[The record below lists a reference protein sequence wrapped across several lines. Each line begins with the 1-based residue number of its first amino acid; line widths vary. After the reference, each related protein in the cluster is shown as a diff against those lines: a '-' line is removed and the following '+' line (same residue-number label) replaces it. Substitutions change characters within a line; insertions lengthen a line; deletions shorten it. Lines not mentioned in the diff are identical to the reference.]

1 MMKRLLLAALLLAPS
16 LAHAEVDVVKIPK
29 GAGGVGFLPLVV
41 MEELRLVEQEAQ
53 KMGIKLGAEYI
64 KFGGPSVVNDML
76 LSGNAHY
83 AAAGPPAFITLW
95 DMTMSNMKV
104 KGVAAM
110 TSIPMY
116 LNTNAPHLKSL
127 RDLNANDKIA
137 VTAVKVSIPAIIM
150 QMAAIK
156 EFGKADYARYDPYT
170 VSLTHPDGVIA
181 LLSGKTEITAH
192 FTSPP
197 FHQRERKDPRI
208 RTITTS
214 NEIMGG
220 PSTFTMLYSPAKFYD
235 ENPKAYAA
243 VLRAL
248 QAAIAFI
255 NADRRAAAEV
265 YLQSEEGKGWK
276 MDDLMEVL
284 NDPDIRFTTSP
295 ENLMTYANFM
305 ADVGSIK
312 NRPKAWQDMFFRTST
327 AFRETER
334 RKKRI
339 EK

>member
-1 MMKRLLLAALLLAPS
+1 MRTTMKRTLLAIALLCVPALAR
-16 LAHAEVDVVKIPK
+16 AEVDVVKIPK

-41 MEELRLVEQEAQ
+41 MEEKKLVEQEAA
-53 KMGIKLGAEYI
+53 KMGLKLAAEYI

-76 LSGNAHY
+76 LSGAAHF
-83 AAAGPPAFITLW
+83 APAGPPAFITIW
-95 DMTMSNMKV
+95 DKTAANMKV
-104 KGVAAM
+104 RGVAAM

-127 RDLNANDKIA
+127 KDLTANDKIA

-150 QMAAIK
+150 QMAALK
-156 EFGKADYARYDPYT
+156 EFGKADYAHYDPYT
-170 VSLTHPDGVIA
+170 VSLTHPDGVTM
-181 LLSGKTEITAH
+181 LLAGKSEITAH

-243 VLRAL
+243 VLKAL

-265 YLQSEEGKGWK
+265 YLQSEEGRGWK

-295 ENLMTYANFM
+295 GNLMTYANFM

-312 NRPKAWQDMFFRTST
+312 NQPKAWQDMFFPDIHGVTGN
-327 AFRETER
+327 
-334 RKKRI
+334 
-339 EK
+339 

>member
-1 MMKRLLLAALLLAPS
+1 MKRIAAALLLVSALAPT

-41 MEELRLVEQEAQ
+41 MEEKKLVEQEAQ
-53 KMGIKLGAEYI
+53 KMGLKLGAEYI

-76 LSGNAHY
+76 LSGAAHF
-83 AAAGPPAFITLW
+83 APAGPPAFITIW
-95 DMTMSNMKV
+95 DKTAANMKV
-104 KGVAAM
+104 RGVAAM

-127 RDLNANDKIA
+127 KDLTPNDKIA

-150 QMAAIK
+150 QMAALK

-170 VSLTHPDGVIA
+170 VSLTHPDGVTM
-181 LLSGKTEITAH
+181 LLAGKSEITAH

-276 MDDLMEVL
+276 IDDLMEVL

-295 ENLMTYANFM
+295 ESLMTYANFM

-312 NRPKAWQDMFFRTST
+312 NRPKAWQDMFFPDIH
-327 AFRETER
+327 AVPGN
-334 RKKRI
+334 
-339 EK
+339 

>member
-1 MMKRLLLAALLLAPS
+1 MRPVLIAGILASALMLPGA
-16 LAHAEVDVVKIPK
+16 ARAEVDVVKIPK

-41 MEELRLVEQEAQ
+41 MEEKKLVEQEAQ
-53 KMGIKLGAEYI
+53 KMGLKLGAEYI
-64 KFGGPSVVNDML
+64 RFGGPSVVNDML
-76 LSGNAHY
+76 LSGAAHF
-83 AAAGPPAFITLW
+83 APAGPPAFITIW
-95 DMTMSNMKV
+95 DRTRANMKV

-116 LNTNAPHLKSL
+116 LNTKAPHLKSL
-127 RDLNANDKIA
+127 KDLTPNDKIA

-150 QMAAIK
+150 QMQALK
-156 EFGKADYARYDPYT
+156 ESGKADYAKYDPYT

-197 FHQRERKDPRI
+197 FHQRERKDPGV

-220 PSTFTMLYSPAKFYD
+220 PSTFTMLYAPSKFHE

-243 VLRAL
+243 VLKAL
-248 QAAIAFI
+248 QVAIDFI
-255 NADRRAAAEV
+255 NADKKAAAEV
-265 YLQSEEGKGWK
+265 FLASSEGKGWK
-276 MDDLMEVL
+276 IEDLMDVL

-295 ENLMTYANFM
+295 ENVMKYANFM

-312 NRPKAWQDMFFRTST
+312 LRPGTWQEMFFPN
-327 AFRETER
+327 
-334 RKKRI
+334 I
-339 EK
+339 HGVPGN

>member
-1 MMKRLLLAALLLAPS
+1 MRRILIAALLLLPA

-41 MEELRLVEQEAQ
+41 MEEKKLVEQEAQ
-53 KMGIKLGAEYI
+53 KMGLKLSADYI

-76 LSGNAHY
+76 LSGAAHF
-83 AAAGPPAFITLW
+83 APAGPPAFITIW
-95 DMTMSNMKV
+95 DKTAANMKV
-104 KGVAAM
+104 RGVAAM

-127 RDLNANDKIA
+127 KDLTANDKIA

-150 QMAAIK
+150 QMAAMK
-156 EFGKADYARYDPYT
+156 EFGKADFARYDPYT
-170 VSLTHPDGVIA
+170 VSLTHPDGVA
-181 LLSGKTEITAH
+181 MLLAGNQITAH

-197 FHQRERKDPRI
+197 FHQRERKDPKI

-255 NADRRAAAEV
+255 NADKRAAAEV
-265 YLQSEEGKGWK
+265 YLQSDEGKGWK

-305 ADVGSIK
+305 SDVGSIK
-312 NRPKAWQDMFFRTST
+312 NRPAKWQDMFFPD
-327 AFRETER
+327 
-334 RKKRI
+334 I
-339 EK
+339 HGVPGN

>member
-1 MMKRLLLAALLLAPS
+1 MRRTLLVAAIVLLPALAC
-16 LAHAEVDVVKIPK
+16 AEVDVVKIPK

-41 MEELRLVEQEAQ
+41 MEEKKLVEQEAQ
-53 KMGIKLGAEYI
+53 KMGLKLGAEYI
-64 KFGGPSVVNDML
+64 RFGGPSVVNDML
-76 LSGNAHY
+76 LSGSAHF
-83 AAAGPPAFITLW
+83 APAGPPAFITIW
-95 DMTMSNMKV
+95 DKTAANMKV
-104 KGVAAM
+104 RGVAAM

-116 LNTNAPHLKSL
+116 LNTKAPHLRSL
-127 RDLNANDKIA
+127 KDLTPNDKIA
-137 VTAVKVSIPAIIM
+137 VTAVKVSIPAIVM

-156 EFGKADYARYDPYT
+156 EFGKADYARYDPNT

-181 LLSGKTEITAH
+181 LLSGRTEITAH

-197 FHQRERKDPRI
+197 FHQRERKDPGV

-220 PSTFTMLYSPAKFYD
+220 PSTFTMLYSPAKFYE

-243 VLRAL
+243 VLKAL

-255 NADRRAAAEV
+255 NADKKAAAEV

-295 ENLMTYANFM
+295 ENVMTYANFM

-312 NRPKAWQDMFFRTST
+312 NRPTRWQDMFFPD
-327 AFRETER
+327 
-334 RKKRI
+334 I
-339 EK
+339 HGVPGH

>member
-1 MMKRLLLAALLLAPS
+1 MKRTLLAVALLCAPALAW
-16 LAHAEVDVVKIPK
+16 AEVDVVKIPK

-41 MEELRLVEQEAQ
+41 MEEKKLVEQEAQ
-53 KMGIKLGAEYI
+53 KMGLKLAAEYI

-76 LSGNAHY
+76 LSGNAHF
-83 AAAGPPAFITLW
+83 APAGPPAFITLW
-95 DMTMSNMKV
+95 DKTASSMKV
-104 KGVAAM
+104 RGVAAM

-116 LNTNAPHLKSL
+116 LNTKAPHLKSL
-127 RDLNANDKIA
+127 KDLNANDKIA
-137 VTAVKVSIPAIIM
+137 ITAVKVSIPAIIM

-156 EFGKADYARYDPYT
+156 DFGKADYAHYDPYT
-170 VSLTHPDGVIA
+170 VSLTHPDGLTM
-181 LLSGKTEITAH
+181 LLSGKSEITAH

-197 FHQRERKDPRI
+197 FHQRERKDAAV
-208 RTITTS
+208 RTIATS

-220 PSTFTMLYSPAKFYD
+220 PSTFTMLYAPAKFYE

-243 VLRAL
+243 VLAAL
-248 QAAIAFI
+248 KSAIDFI
-255 NADRRAAAEV
+255 NADKKAAAEV

-312 NRPKAWQDMFFRTST
+312 NRPAKWQDMFFPDIHGV
-327 AFRETER
+327 
-334 RKKRI
+334 KGN
-339 EK
+339 

>member
-1 MMKRLLLAALLLAPS
+1 MTMKRALLIALLVLPPS
-16 LAHAEVDVVKIPK
+16 LARAEVDVVKIPK

-41 MEELRLVEQEAQ
+41 MEEKKLVEQEAARI
-53 KMGIKLGAEYI
+53 GIKLNAEYI

-76 LSGNAHY
+76 LSGAAHF
-83 AAAGPPAFITLW
+83 APAGPPAFITIW
-95 DMTMSNMKV
+95 DRTRANMKV
-104 KGVAAM
+104 RGVAAM

-116 LNTNAPHLKSL
+116 LNTKAPHLKSL
-127 RDLNANDKIA
+127 KDLTPNDKIA

-181 LLSGKTEITAH
+181 LLSGKSEVTAH

-197 FHQRERKDPRI
+197 FHQRERKDPAV

-220 PSTFTMLYSPAKFYD
+220 PSTFTMLYAPAKFYE
-235 ENPKAYAA
+235 ENPKTYAA
-243 VLRAL
+243 VLKAL
-248 QAAIAFI
+248 DAAIKFI
-255 NADRRAAAEV
+255 NADKKAAAEV
-265 YLQSEEGKGWK
+265 FLQSEEGKGWK
-276 MDDLMEVL
+276 LDDLMEIL
-284 NDPDIRFTTSP
+284 NDPDVRFTTSP
-295 ENLMTYANFM
+295 ESVMKYANFM

-312 NRPKAWQDMFFRTST
+312 QRPAKWQEMVFS
-327 AFRETER
+327 
-334 RKKRI
+334 
-339 EK
+339 

>member
-1 MMKRLLLAALLLAPS
+1 MKRAAFAAALLLLPT
-16 LAHAEVDVVKIPK
+16 LTRAEVDVVKIPK

-41 MEELRLVEQEAQ
+41 MEEKKLVEQEAQ
-53 KMGIKLGAEYI
+53 KMGIKLVAEYI

-76 LSGNAHY
+76 LSGNAHF
-83 AAAGPPAFITLW
+83 APAGPPAFITLW
-95 DMTMSNMKV
+95 DKTAANMKV
-104 KGVAAM
+104 RGVAAM

-127 RDLNANDKIA
+127 KDLTPNDKIA

-150 QMAAIK
+150 QMAALK
-156 EFGKADYARYDPYT
+156 EFGKADYAHYDPYT
-170 VSLTHPDGVIA
+170 VSLTHPDGVA
-181 LLSGKTEITAH
+181 MLLAGKSEITAH

-197 FHQRERKDPRI
+197 FHQRERKDPKI

-220 PSTFTMLYSPAKFYD
+220 PSTFTMLYAPARFHD

-243 VLRAL
+243 VLKAL
-248 QAAIAFI
+248 EAAINFI
-255 NADRRAAAEV
+255 NADKRAAAEV

-276 MDDLMEVL
+276 IDDLMEVL

-295 ENLMTYANFM
+295 ENLITYANFM

-312 NRPKAWQDMFFRTST
+312 QRPAKWQDMFFSGIHGG
-327 AFRETER
+327 
-334 RKKRI
+334 KGG
-339 EK
+339 